1 MGHDRIKNNLIK
13 IKKKIPSHCCLIAVS
28 KYVTDEEIKIA
39 YDHGQRDFGEN
50 RVPELIDKAT
60 KLKELCPDIRWHMIG
75 NIQSNKLKDLLTV
88 PNLYAIHSVFKKKH
102 LKILNSH
109 CCSSVNIFFQVN
121 SSKEDQKGGVDSVT
135 EVQEL
140 ISLVENRYLKFI
152 GLMGMGSLSGSKEEL
167 RESFRELKNMA
178 DSLSLSVD
186 SNEELKTSMGMSAD
200 FELAIS
206 EGSNFVRI
214 GSAIFK

>member
-1 MGHDRIKNNLIK
+1 MGQDRIKNNLIK
-13 IKKKIPSHCCLIAVS
+13 IKKMIPRHCCLIAVS
-28 KYVTDEEIKIA
+28 KYVTDAEIKIA

-60 KLKELCPDIRWHMIG
+60 KLKEECPDIRWHMIG

-102 LKILNSH
+102 LKVLNSH
-109 CCSSVNIFFQVN
+109 CSSSINIFFQVN
-121 SSKEDQKGGVDSVT
+121 SSKEEQKGGVDSLA

-140 ISLVENRYLKFI
+140 ISLIENRYLKFI
-152 GLMGMGSLSGSKEEL
+152 GLMGMGSLGGTKEEL
-167 RESFRELKNMA
+167 KESFRELKNMA
-178 DSLSLSVD
+178 DSLSLSLD